1 MCHDHLQQD
10 GLTLTRDMTGDGPQ
24 GGSSELLR
32 AVSISFSAGA
42 RAAWRT
48 HPLSQ
53 TLFIVGGRDHL
64 RQEKKGKLTSG
75 LPELPRQRGL
85 SAGTLGLWR
94 SDSIVIYHRTSR
106 APSPGNPCSRQHFV
120 PDKSPVAPGLICH
133 LVATP

>member
-48 HPLSQ
+48 HPLNQ

-75 LPELPRQRGL
+75 ACL
-85 SAGTLGLWR
+85 SCHGSAVFPPAR
-94 SDSIVIYHRTSR
+94 S
-106 APSPGNPCSRQHFV
+106 ACGV
-120 PDKSPVAPGLICH
+120 PIPL
-133 LVATP
+133 